1 MRHTIVRL
9 VVTGAVLLVLGSCGG
24 GAQEPTNEP
33 TTGSTSTVDPSDV
46 EPEPTTAT
54 TTNEPPS
61 VGAVTLGD
69 GTVYEFDM
77 FMCETDSLDDEPYY
91 VLKGFTEGGMVGDR
105 EASRINMIFQRTNAS
120 GNAFISA
127 SLFGE
132 FDDGSRFAYKSRGE
146 LTPSGDQV
154 TGTVTLDQAGGAP
167 LGPSIDV
174 MVDVTCGAL
183 AEPPPF
189 GT

>member
-1 MRHTIVRL
+1 MHHTIVRL
-9 VVTGAVLLVLGSCGG
+9 LVTGAVFLVLGSCGG
-24 GAQEPTNEP
+24 DAEESTNEP
-33 TTGSTSTVDPSDV
+33 TTGSTSTVAPSDV
-46 EPEPTTAT
+46 EPEPATTT

-61 VGAVTLGD
+61 VGTVTLAD

-77 FMCETDSLDDEPYY
+77 FMCETDALEDEPYY
-91 VLKGFTEGGMVGDR
+91 VLKGFTDGGMVGDR
-105 EASRINMIFQRTNAS
+105 EATRIDMIFQRTNAS

-127 SLFGE
+127 RLYGE
-132 FDDGSRFAYKSRGE
+132 FDDGSRFAYSSKGE
-146 LTPSGDQV
+146 LTPSGEQV

-174 MVDVTCGAL
+174 TVDVTCGAL